1 MKERPIRKSAHH
13 QIELRSQNILI
24 VRRIDDGDRQAVH
37 AKAREILHM
46 RSLDSFLTCR
56 KI

>member
-1 MKERPIRKSAHH
+1 
-13 QIELRSQNILI
+13 

-37 AKAREILHM
+37 AKGREILHM

>member
-37 AKAREILHM
+37 AKGREILHM
-46 RSLDSFLTCR
+46 RSLDCILTCR